1 MILVL
6 AWSRQA
12 MSDAL
17 GGIKLFFSGALLV
30 RLQIPPIEGKMQ
42 QNSSRGDEFSAHVDK
57 ANVASYDWSALLYL
71 STVGEDF
78 EGGELLFLDDDIDSQ
93 LAPKAGQLVFFSSGL
108 ENVHRVRPMTFGRR
122 LVLAMWFTCSRRHRV
137 LCRDGAGGK
146 GDRPKGD
153 KGGKGGRKGKGP
165 EDGKGGKSSGGMNP
179 KGAGRGGF
187 GWGLNRALSFGQK
200 TWQSKSEKT
209 HAKSDNGVEQND
221 KEYKESRRA
230 ELPERTEKKEVRRNE
245 TIESVKDSDDS
256 KDPKVEGKG
265 VPEKPTDEAASGLK
279 GRFGKLSLSEGKS
292 EEASDNWSLQ
302 PDYMYDPGWFAWN
315 TEMAWAF
322 GAEASDEWQGKF
334 PWEDWEKKENPT
346 NSADPETSEQLASEW
361 ERPTAPGFGS
371 FGKRHELV
379 PKKANLKEQFEKTE
393 SKSVTTLMLRNVPN
407 AYDRETLMEELDQ
420 LGFAGCFNF
429 LYLPIDS
436 ATKNNV
442 GYAFVNF
449 NDEKMSEDC
458 MNNMTGYF
466 FKGQPYN
473 RRRAAIVSVAHLQ
486 GLEANLEHYSR
497 TQVFFAPLP
506 CQRPWVAPSA
516 AKELLERGCV
526 WAPLGFDKLVEDAA
540 ARPGNKQD
548 DQSFFRFRRFREQ
561 WWGNGFDGC
570 FDPQAYEMMY
580 GYYFGFDG
588 IPPELLEEH
597 FNNGLI
603 AQYHQPGQV
612 LREEPEAEGKDGQD
626 KAGDLVNALSKMLRT
641 GSQQVPVDDEEEHEL
656 SMMGQLEQMKSMGWF
671 GWEFFDGMER
681 SCSLAMK
688 SSASAPSDDPP
699 SSTDGCL
706 VLLNVPLATTEWDL
720 RQIIEHVGVH
730 SPITVRFE
738 PGASQEINKVT
749 LHFKNQ
755 IDLEI
760 ADVTLRETSW
770 NTEDG
775 GARIQIYRSEQSD
788 GGSMWPGYPAA
799 MPARS
804 AWDFSRD
811 GNGSSWFFP
820 KIKMEILSRRVRSH
834 PIRQLVVPVL
844 PEDSDDER

>member
-1 MILVL
+1 MINHDAEIAQVFLIIVLFLATLV
-6 AWSRQA
+6 ACTFCFHPGCWSRWLW
-12 MSDAL
+12 L
-17 GGIKLFFSGALLV
+17 GTQSGIVGTKSRVNSLV
-30 RLQIPPIEGKMQ
+30 PPC
-42 QNSSRGDEFSAHVDK
+42 A
-57 ANVASYDWSALLYL
+57 
-71 STVGEDF
+71 
-78 EGGELLFLDDDIDSQ
+78 IDSS
-93 LAPKAGQLVFFSSGL
+93 LLS
-108 ENVHRVRPMTFGRR
+108 
-122 LVLAMWFTCSRRHRV
+122 
-137 LCRDGAGGK
+137 LCGGK
-146 GDRPKGD
+146 RRGTGVCHAPPSCRNPLRHDCSHLGFRFWCQKDRSFGCPKLHFAQSVMPSTWAKKSWD
-153 KGGKGGRKGKGP
+153 KWERYPYDKWSWSWDSWEPR
-165 EDGKGGKSSGGMNP
+165 
-179 KGAGRGGF
+179 
-187 GWGLNRALSFGQK
+187 SFGQK

-221 KEYKESRRA
+221 KEYKDYKESRRA

-334 PWEDWEKKENPT
+334 PWDDWEKKENPT

-497 TQVFFAPLP
+497 TQATPFLMKVF
-506 CQRPWVAPSA
+506 
-516 AKELLERGCV
+516 
-526 WAPLGFDKLVEDAA
+526 
-540 ARPGNKQD
+540 
-548 DQSFFRFRRFREQ
+548 
-561 WWGNGFDGC
+561 
-570 FDPQAYEMMY
+570 
-580 GYYFGFDG
+580 
-588 IPPELLEEH
+588 
-597 FNNGLI
+597 
-603 AQYHQPGQV
+603 
-612 LREEPEAEGKDGQD
+612 
-626 KAGDLVNALSKMLRT
+626 
-641 GSQQVPVDDEEEHEL
+641 
-656 SMMGQLEQMKSMGWF
+656 
-671 GWEFFDGMER
+671 
-681 SCSLAMK
+681 
-688 SSASAPSDDPP
+688 
-699 SSTDGCL
+699 
-706 VLLNVPLATTEWDL
+706 
-720 RQIIEHVGVH
+720 
-730 SPITVRFE
+730 
-738 PGASQEINKVT
+738 
-749 LHFKNQ
+749 
-755 IDLEI
+755 
-760 ADVTLRETSW
+760 DV
-770 NTEDG
+770 
-775 GARIQIYRSEQSD
+775 Y
-788 GGSMWPGYPAA
+788 
-799 MPARS
+799 
-804 AWDFSRD
+804 
-811 GNGSSWFFP
+811 
-820 KIKMEILSRRVRSH
+820 
-834 PIRQLVVPVL
+834 
-844 PEDSDDER
+844 

>member
-1 MILVL
+1 MPSTW
-6 AWSRQA
+6 AKKSWDKWERYPYDKWS
-12 MSDAL
+12 
-17 GGIKLFFSGALLV
+17 
-30 RLQIPPIEGKMQ
+30 
-42 QNSSRGDEFSAHVDK
+42 
-57 ANVASYDWSALLYL
+57 WSW
-71 STVGEDF
+71 
-78 EGGELLFLDDDIDSQ
+78 DSWE
-93 LAPKAGQLVFFSSGL
+93 P
-108 ENVHRVRPMTFGRR
+108 R
-122 LVLAMWFTCSRRHRV
+122 
-137 LCRDGAGGK
+137 
-146 GDRPKGD
+146 
-153 KGGKGGRKGKGP
+153 
-165 EDGKGGKSSGGMNP
+165 
-179 KGAGRGGF
+179 
-187 GWGLNRALSFGQK
+187 SFGQK

-221 KEYKESRRA
+221 KEYKDYKESRRA

-334 PWEDWEKKENPT
+334 PWDDWEKKENPT

-688 SSASAPSDDPP
+688 SSASAPNDDPP

-706 VLLNVPLATTEWDL
+706 LLLNVPLATTEWDL

-811 GNGSSWFFP
+811 GNGSSWFFSQDQDGDTEP
-820 KIKMEILSRRVRSH
+820 PGALPSNSSASG
-834 PIRQLVVPVL
+834 PGAAGASGNDDSSTPCL
-844 PEDSDDER
+844 PEQSFEQDAEFEKDWPKLPETAARTKLKDVQASPAASCA